1 MKDSYEE
8 IKEDNDKEGGM
19 YTKIDN
25 SGNDINR
32 LNSNRTEETNIKNSY
47 YNLALDD
54 IIEKFFINFIKRN
67 EYLKS
72 KEKNNYESVDD
83 NDKEDVVIGL
93 GSGSTVALL
102 VERIA
107 ELEGK
112 EKFGW
117 IPTSYQIKMVAEQC
131 GLRFLDE
138 SRINEIDLVIDGAD
152 QIDEKLNMI
161 KGGGGA
167 LFKEKILMYSA
178 KQKVILADSQKFVPT
193 FSLPI
198 PIEVHPFG
206 RVEVTKKLDEIGGYP
221 KIRFLKKGYPFITEN
236 GNFILD
242 TEFKNLIK
250 KYDIA
255 ALENKIKSIPGVI
268 EVGIFSSTKNTT
280 YYCVN
285 SDGSFSTRTS

>member
-1 MKDSYEE
+1 MDR
-8 IKEDNDKEGGM
+8 
-19 YTKIDN
+19 TIDN
-25 SGNDINR
+25 SDNDINS
-32 LNSNRTEETNIKNSY
+32 LNRSRTVTNIENNY
-47 YNLALDD
+47 YNLVLDD
-54 IIEKFFINFIKRN
+54 IIEKFFINLLKQN
-67 EYLKS
+67 ENLRS
-72 KEKNNYESVDD
+72 KEKDNYQSDGRR
-83 NDKEDVVIGL
+83 NDKDIVIGL

-102 VERIA
+102 VEKIA
-107 ELEGK
+107 ELGGK
-112 EKFGW
+112 EKFGC
-117 IPTSYQIKMVAEQC
+117 IPTSYQIKIVAEQC

-167 LFKEKILMYSA
+167 LLKEKILMYSA

-206 RVEVTKKLDEIGGYP
+206 RVEVTKKLEEIGGYP

-242 TEFKNLIK
+242 TEFNNLTK
-250 KYDIA
+250 KYDIVV
-255 ALENKIKSIPGVI
+255 LENKIKSIPGVI

-280 YYCVN
+280 YYCVK
-285 SDGSFSTRTS
+285 SDGSFSAVIS

>member
-1 MKDSYEE
+1 LKESYEK
-8 IKEDNDKEGGM
+8 IKGGNNKEGDM
-19 YTKIDN
+19 DSTIDN
-25 SGNDINR
+25 TGNDINR
-32 LNSNRTEETNIKNSY
+32 LNSGQTEINIKNSY
-47 YNLALDD
+47 YNLVLDD
-54 IIEKFFINFIKRN
+54 IIEKFFINLIKQN
-67 EYLKS
+67 ENLKS
-72 KEKNNYESVDD
+72 KEKDD
-83 NDKEDVVIGL
+83 YQIGDRNDKDIIIGL

-102 VERIA
+102 VEKIA
-107 ELEGK
+107 KFEGK
-112 EKFGW
+112 EVFGF
-117 IPTSYQIKMVAEQC
+117 IPTSYQIKILAEQC

-178 KQKVILADSQKFVPT
+178 KQKVILADSQKFVST

-198 PIEVHPFG
+198 PIEIHPFG
-206 RVEVTKKLDEIGGYP
+206 RVEVIKKLDEIGGYP

-242 TEFKNLIK
+242 TEFNNLTK

-255 ALENKIKSIPGVI
+255 ALEIKIKSIPGVI

-285 SDGSFSTRTS
+285 SDGSFFTKISS

>member
-1 MKDSYEE
+1 MKESYEK
-8 IKEDNDKEGGM
+8 IKGGNNKEGDM
-19 YTKIDN
+19 DSTIDN
-25 SGNDINR
+25 TGNDINR
-32 LNSNRTEETNIKNSY
+32 LNSGQTEINIKNSY
-47 YNLALDD
+47 YNLVLDD
-54 IIEKFFINFIKRN
+54 IIEKFFINLIKQN
-67 EYLKS
+67 ENLKS
-72 KEKNNYESVDD
+72 KEKDD
-83 NDKEDVVIGL
+83 YQIGDRNDKDIIIGL

-102 VERIA
+102 VEKIA
-107 ELEGK
+107 KFEGK
-112 EKFGW
+112 EVFGF
-117 IPTSYQIKMVAEQC
+117 IPTSYQIKILAEQC

-178 KQKVILADSQKFVPT
+178 KQKVILADSQKFVST

-198 PIEVHPFG
+198 PIEIHPFG
-206 RVEVTKKLDEIGGYP
+206 RVEVIKKLDEIGGYP

-242 TEFKNLIK
+242 TEFNNLTK

-255 ALENKIKSIPGVI
+255 ALEIKIKSIPGVI

-285 SDGSFSTRTS
+285 SDGSFFTKISS

>member
-1 MKDSYEE
+1 MKDSYEQ
-8 IKEDNDKEGGM
+8 IKKDNDKDGDM
-19 YTKIDN
+19 YTNIDN

-32 LNSNRTEETNIKNSY
+32 LNSNRTEETNIRNSY

-72 KEKNNYESVDD
+72 KEKDNYESVDD

-107 ELEGK
+107 ELDGK

-242 TEFKNLIK
+242 TEFKNLMK

>member
-1 MKDSYEE
+1 LKNSYEE
-8 IKEDNDKEGGM
+8 IKENNNKKNGM
-19 YTKIDN
+19 DSTIDN
-25 SGNDINR
+25 SCNDINHINR
-32 LNSNRTEETNIKNSY
+32 SPTDTNSKNNY
-47 YNLALDD
+47 YNLMLDD

-67 EYLKS
+67 ENLS
-72 KEKNNYESVDD
+72 CKEKDNYEDHD
-83 NDKEDVVIGL
+83 GNNKDVVIGL
-93 GSGSTVALL
+93 GSGSTVAPL
-102 VERIA
+102 VKKIA

-112 EKFGW
+112 EIFGY
-117 IPTSYQIKMVAEQC
+117 IPTSYQIKIVGEEY

-152 QIDEKLNMI
+152 QIDQKLNMI

-178 KQKVILADSQKFVPT
+178 KQKVILADSQKFVPI

-198 PIEVHPFG
+198 PIEIHPFG
-206 RVEVTKKLDEIGGYP
+206 RVAVTKKLEDIGGHP

-236 GNFILD
+236 GNLILD
-242 TEFKNLIK
+242 TEFDNLTK
-250 KYDIA
+250 EHDMA
-255 ALENKIKSIPGVI
+255 VLENKIKSIPGVI

-285 SDGSFSTRTS
+285 SDGSFSTTISS

>member
-1 MKDSYEE
+1 MKESYEK
-8 IKEDNDKEGGM
+8 IKGGNNKEGDM
-19 YTKIDN
+19 DSTIDN
-25 SGNDINR
+25 TGNDINH
-32 LNSNRTEETNIKNSY
+32 LNSSRTETNIKNSY
-47 YNLALDD
+47 YNLVLDD
-54 IIEKFFINFIKRN
+54 IIEKFFINLIKKN
-67 EYLKS
+67 ENLKS
-72 KEKNNYESVDD
+72 KEKDNYQIGDR
-83 NDKEDVVIGL
+83 NDKDIVIGL

-102 VERIA
+102 VEKIA
-107 ELEGK
+107 KLEAK
-112 EKFGW
+112 EVFGF
-117 IPTSYQIKMVAEQC
+117 IPTSYQIKILAEQC

-178 KQKVILADSQKFVPT
+178 KQKVILADSQKFVST

-206 RVEVTKKLDEIGGYP
+206 RVKVTKKLDEIGGYP

-242 TEFKNLIK
+242 TEFNNLTQ

-268 EVGIFSSTKNTT
+268 EVGIFSSIKNTT

-285 SDGSFSTRTS
+285 SDGSFFTKISS

>member
-1 MKDSYEE
+1 MKESYEK
-8 IKEDNDKEGGM
+8 IKGGNNKEGDM
-19 YTKIDN
+19 DNTIDN
-25 SGNDINR
+25 TGNDINR
-32 LNSNRTEETNIKNSY
+32 LNSSQTETNIKNSY
-47 YNLALDD
+47 YNLVLDD
-54 IIEKFFINFIKRN
+54 IIEKFFINLIKQN
-67 EYLKS
+67 ENLKS
-72 KEKNNYESVDD
+72 KEKDNYQIGDR
-83 NDKEDVVIGL
+83 NDKDIIIGL

-102 VERIA
+102 VEKIA
-107 ELEGK
+107 KLEGK
-112 EKFGW
+112 EVFGF
-117 IPTSYQIKMVAEQC
+117 IPTSYQIKILAEQC

-178 KQKVILADSQKFVPT
+178 KQKVILADSQKFVST

-242 TEFKNLIK
+242 TEFNNLTK
-250 KYDIA
+250 KFDIA
-255 ALENKIKSIPGVI
+255 ALEIKIKSIPGVI

-285 SDGSFSTRTS
+285 SDGSFFTKISS

>member
-1 MKDSYEE
+1 M
-8 IKEDNDKEGGM
+8 DN
-19 YTKIDN
+19 TIDN
-25 SGNDINR
+25 TGNDINR
-32 LNSNRTEETNIKNSY
+32 LNSSQTETNIKNSY
-47 YNLALDD
+47 YNLVLDD
-54 IIEKFFINFIKRN
+54 IIEKFFINLIKQN
-67 EYLKS
+67 ENLKS
-72 KEKNNYESVDD
+72 KEKDNYQIGDR
-83 NDKEDVVIGL
+83 NDKDIIIGL

-102 VERIA
+102 VEKIA
-107 ELEGK
+107 KLEGK
-112 EKFGW
+112 EVFGF
-117 IPTSYQIKMVAEQC
+117 IPTSYQIKILAEQC

-178 KQKVILADSQKFVPT
+178 KQKVILADSQKFVST

-242 TEFKNLIK
+242 TEFNNLTK
-250 KYDIA
+250 KFDIA
-255 ALENKIKSIPGVI
+255 ALEIKIKSIPGVI
-268 EVGIFSSTKNTT
+268 EVGIFSSTKNST

-285 SDGSFSTRTS
+285 SDGSFFTKILS

>member
-1 MKDSYEE
+1 MKDSYEK
-8 IKEDNDKEGGM
+8 IRDDNNKEGDM
-19 YTKIDN
+19 DTNIDN
-25 SGNDINR
+25 FGNDINL

-47 YNLALDD
+47 YNIALDD

-67 EYLKS
+67 EHLKT
-72 KEKNNYESVDD
+72 KEKDNYQIVADI
-83 NDKEDVVIGL
+83 DKDLVIGL

-102 VERIA
+102 VEKIA

-112 EKFGW
+112 EKFGC

-178 KQKVILADSQKFVPT
+178 KQKVILADSQKYVPT

-206 RVEVTKKLDEIGGYP
+206 RVEVTKKLDEIGGCP

-242 TEFKNLIK
+242 TEFNNLTR
-250 KYDIA
+250 KYDISG
-255 ALENKIKSIPGVI
+255 LENKIKSIPGVI

>member
-1 MKDSYEE
+1 LKESYEK
-8 IKEDNDKEGGM
+8 IKGGNNKEGDM
-19 YTKIDN
+19 DNTIDN
-25 SGNDINR
+25 TGNDINR
-32 LNSNRTEETNIKNSY
+32 LNSSQTETNIKNSY
-47 YNLALDD
+47 YNLVLDD
-54 IIEKFFINFIKRN
+54 IIEKFFINLIKQN
-67 EYLKS
+67 ENLKS
-72 KEKNNYESVDD
+72 KEKDNYQIGDR
-83 NDKEDVVIGL
+83 NDKDIIIGL

-102 VERIA
+102 VEKIA
-107 ELEGK
+107 KLEGK
-112 EKFGW
+112 EVFGF
-117 IPTSYQIKMVAEQC
+117 IPTSYQIKILAEQC

-178 KQKVILADSQKFVPT
+178 KQKVILADSQKFVST

-242 TEFKNLIK
+242 TEFNNLTK
-250 KYDIA
+250 KFDIA
-255 ALENKIKSIPGVI
+255 ALEIKIKSIPGVI

-285 SDGSFSTRTS
+285 SDGSFFTKISS

>member
-1 MKDSYEE
+1 MKESYEK
-8 IKEDNDKEGGM
+8 IKGGNNKEGDM
-19 YTKIDN
+19 DSTIDH

-32 LNSNRTEETNIKNSY
+32 LNSSQTETNIKNSY
-47 YNLALDD
+47 YNLVLDD
-54 IIEKFFINFIKRN
+54 IIEKFFINLIKQN
-67 EYLKS
+67 ENLKS
-72 KEKNNYESVDD
+72 KEKDNYQIGDR
-83 NDKEDVVIGL
+83 NDKDIIIGL

-102 VERIA
+102 VEKIA
-107 ELEGK
+107 KLEGK
-112 EKFGW
+112 EVFGF
-117 IPTSYQIKMVAEQC
+117 IPTSYQIKILAEQC

-178 KQKVILADSQKFVPT
+178 KQKVILAYSQKFVST

-242 TEFKNLIK
+242 TEFNNLTK

-255 ALENKIKSIPGVI
+255 ALEIKIKSIPGVI
-268 EVGIFSSTKNTT
+268 EDGIFSSTKNTT

-285 SDGSFSTRTS
+285 SDGSFSTKISS

>member
-1 MKDSYEE
+1 MKESYEK
-8 IKEDNDKEGGM
+8 IKGGNNKEGDMGS
-19 YTKIDN
+19 TIDN
-25 SGNDINR
+25 TGNDINR
-32 LNSNRTEETNIKNSY
+32 LNSSQTETNIKNSY
-47 YNLALDD
+47 YNLVLDD
-54 IIEKFFINFIKRN
+54 IIEKFFINLIKQN
-67 EYLKS
+67 ENLKS
-72 KEKNNYESVDD
+72 KEKYNYQIGDR
-83 NDKEDVVIGL
+83 NDKDIIIGL

-102 VERIA
+102 VEKIA
-107 ELEGK
+107 KLEGK
-112 EKFGW
+112 EVFGF
-117 IPTSYQIKMVAEQC
+117 IPTSYQIKILAEQC

-152 QIDEKLNMI
+152 QVDEKLNMI

-178 KQKVILADSQKFVPT
+178 KQKVILADSQKFVST

-206 RVEVTKKLDEIGGYP
+206 RVEVTKKLDQIGGYP

-242 TEFKNLIK
+242 TEFNNLTK
-250 KYDIA
+250 KFDIA
-255 ALENKIKSIPGVI
+255 ALEIKIKSIPGVI

-285 SDGSFSTRTS
+285 SDGSFFTKISS

>member
-1 MKDSYEE
+1 MKDSYEK
-8 IKEDNDKEGGM
+8 IKEDNNKEGDIDC
-19 YTKIDN
+19 TIDN

-32 LNSNRTEETNIKNSY
+32 LNSSRTETNIKNSY
-47 YNLALDD
+47 YNLVLDD
-54 IIEKFFINFIKRN
+54 IIEKFFINLLKRN

-72 KEKNNYESVDD
+72 KEKDNYQNDD
-83 NDKEDVVIGL
+83 HNDKDIVIGL

-102 VERIA
+102 VEKIG

-112 EKFGW
+112 EVFGF
-117 IPTSYQIKMVAEQC
+117 IPTSYQIKILSERC

-152 QIDEKLNMI
+152 QIDQKLNMI

-178 KQKVILADSQKFVPT
+178 KQKVILADSQKFVPF

-198 PIEVHPFG
+198 PIEIHPFG
-206 RVEVTKKLDEIGGYP
+206 RVAVTKKLEDIGGHP

-236 GNFILD
+236 GNLILD
-242 TEFKNLIK
+242 TEFDNLTK
-250 KYDIA
+250 EYDIA
-255 ALENKIKSIPGVI
+255 VLENKIKSIPGVI
-268 EVGIFSSTKNTT
+268 EVGIFSSTKNIT

-285 SDGSFSTRTS
+285 SDGSFSTTISS

>member
-1 MKDSYEE
+1 MDS
-8 IKEDNDKEGGM
+8 
-19 YTKIDN
+19 TIDN
-25 SGNDINR
+25 TGNDINR
-32 LNSNRTEETNIKNSY
+32 LNSGQTEINIKNSY
-47 YNLALDD
+47 YNLVLDD
-54 IIEKFFINFIKRN
+54 IIEKFFINLIKQN
-67 EYLKS
+67 ENLKS
-72 KEKNNYESVDD
+72 KEKDD
-83 NDKEDVVIGL
+83 YQIGDRNDKDIIIGL

-102 VERIA
+102 VEKIA
-107 ELEGK
+107 KFEGK
-112 EKFGW
+112 EVFGF
-117 IPTSYQIKMVAEQC
+117 IPTSYQIKILAEQC

-178 KQKVILADSQKFVPT
+178 KQKVILADSQKFVST

-198 PIEVHPFG
+198 PIEIHPFG
-206 RVEVTKKLDEIGGYP
+206 RVEVIKKLDEIGGYP

-242 TEFKNLIK
+242 TEFNNLTK

-255 ALENKIKSIPGVI
+255 ALEIKIKSIPGVI

-285 SDGSFSTRTS
+285 SDGSFFTKISS

>member
-1 MKDSYEE
+1 MKESYEK
-8 IKEDNDKEGGM
+8 IKGGNNKEGDM
-19 YTKIDN
+19 DNTIDN
-25 SGNDINR
+25 TGNDINR
-32 LNSNRTEETNIKNSY
+32 LNSSQTETNIKNSY
-47 YNLALDD
+47 YNLVLDD
-54 IIEKFFINFIKRN
+54 IIEKFFINLIKQN
-67 EYLKS
+67 ENLKS
-72 KEKNNYESVDD
+72 KEKDNHQIGDR
-83 NDKEDVVIGL
+83 NDKDIIIGL

-102 VERIA
+102 VEKIA
-107 ELEGK
+107 KLEGK
-112 EKFGW
+112 EVFGF
-117 IPTSYQIKMVAEQC
+117 IPTSYQIKILAEQC

-178 KQKVILADSQKFVPT
+178 KQKVILADSQKFVST

-242 TEFKNLIK
+242 TEFNNLTK
-250 KYDIA
+250 KFDIA
-255 ALENKIKSIPGVI
+255 ALEIKIKSIPGVI

-285 SDGSFSTRTS
+285 SDGSFFTKILS